1 LKGWESRIFVKT
13 LMGSEGKSLEEMN
26 QEKGSES
33 SLSVQV
39 GFGQELGAT
48 RILKRNLESSKST
61 GRQGL
66 PKVSWA
72 GEDRFSFN
80 EIEGFPTEGKNQWKR
95 HWQSWAAKGPQA
107 GRKGG
112 RPRWRFGLVFES
124 VFFGE
129 AGSCRGWGQSGIEVC
144 PSARH
149 SRRTLPVRKWIPAAP
164 QAMPDFWAEK
174 PNFPANCSKDL
185 APRRLGE

>member
-1 LKGWESRIFVKT
+1 MEEALAVMGGKGSATWAQGWEGR
-13 LMGSEGKSLEEMN
+13 SL
-26 QEKGSES
+26 
-33 SLSVQV
+33 
-39 GFGQELGAT
+39 
-48 RILKRNLESSKST
+48 
-61 GRQGL
+61 
-66 PKVSWA
+66 
-72 GEDRFSFN
+72 
-80 EIEGFPTEGKNQWKR
+80 
-95 HWQSWAAKGPQA
+95 
-107 GRKGG
+107 
-112 RPRWRFGLVFES
+112 PRWRFGLVFES

-185 APRRLGE
+185 APRRLDE